1 MFVLYLADHLL
12 VRLICHSRARSVA
25 LWCVTLWERVVIGR
39 LRVLEWQN
47 GEDFPSAAVADKQC
61 TGLQNL
67 QMQGQYLPAAP
78 FFRYKNAA
86 VDR

>member
-1 MFVLYLADHLL
+1 
-12 VRLICHSRARSVA
+12 
-25 LWCVTLWERVVIGR
+25 VVIGR

-61 TGLQNL
+61 TGLQNP

-78 FFRYKNAA
+78 FFRFKNAA